1 MATESPI
8 VPHHARWSLPADFQF
23 QTKIRSLS
31 SQSQSKPQ
39 LDISI
44 PELPLFVQ
52 ARSHALA
59 EPHKPAIIDKT
70 RNQSFTYSEL
80 LNDVAVFKAQIEQF
94 LQPSPV
100 GEEPRVAFLTPSGY
114 DYVVMQWAIWASG
127 AISVPL
133 CRLISRHRATLSQR
147 IIYSQLT
154 HPYRHVPPT
163 QGATIHHIRLRP
175 VINHPP
181 PIIL

>member
-8 VPHHARWSLPADFQF
+8 VPQRASSRWSLPSDFQF
-23 QTKIRSLS
+23 QTRIRSLS
-31 SQSQSKPQ
+31 SQSQSSKPH

-44 PELPLFVQ
+44 PELPLFLQ

-80 LNDVAVFKAQIEQF
+80 LNDVAIFKAQIEQF
-94 LQPSPV
+94 LQPPGPV

-114 DYVVMQWAIWASG
+114 DYVVTQWAIWASG

-133 CRLISRHRATLSQR
+133 CRWILNPGRHR
-147 IIYSQLT
+147 IPILT
-154 HPYRHVPPT
+154 DNVCVQAHHTRSKSYNTQSPT
-163 QGATIHHIRLRP
+163 PALH
-175 VINHPP
+175 
-181 PIIL
+181 